1 MPGQPEKEALRVGD
15 VVNVSRK
22 AAVGEGGLAIIVSV
36 PSESGGLYSVKY
48 TAGRSEKGL
57 PRSALTLQRN
67 AYDGDRAMRRKSVEE
82 EEQQQEEEEEEEE
95 CLMQLMRR
103 REEQRWRRSN
113 SNEAGSSSSNSGSRR
128 SPLLPLPSPPLLAAA
143 RSLSACGFRG
153 ATGN

>member
-22 AAVGEGGLAIIVSV
+22 AAVGEGGLAIIASV

-82 EEQQQEEEEEEEE
+82 EEQQQEEEEEEED
-95 CLMQLMRR
+95 
-103 REEQRWRRSN
+103 EEDEETFEVEKIVDKRVR
-113 SNEAGSSSSNSGSRR
+113 A
-128 SPLLPLPSPPLLAAA
+128 
-143 RSLSACGFRG
+143 LSARCCVLLSRARG
-153 ATGN
+153 LGRV

>member
-67 AYDGDRAMRRKSVEE
+67 AYEGDRAMRRKSVEE
-82 EEQQQEEEEEEEE
+82 EEEQQQQEEEEDEDEETFEVE
-95 CLMQLMRR
+95 KIVDKRVR
-103 REEQRWRRSN
+103 APFR
-113 SNEAGSSSSNSGSRR
+113 
-128 SPLLPLPSPPLLAAA
+128 PLLRAAFSSTCP
-143 RSLSACGFRG
+143 REGLTISAHALVVCVCAG
-153 ATGN
+153 AGTRW